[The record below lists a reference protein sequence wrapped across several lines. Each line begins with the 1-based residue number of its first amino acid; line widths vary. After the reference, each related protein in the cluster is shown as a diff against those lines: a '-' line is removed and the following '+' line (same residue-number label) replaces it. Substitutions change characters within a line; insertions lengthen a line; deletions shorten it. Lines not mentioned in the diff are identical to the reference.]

1 MVPNLKG
8 RVGWEGGI
16 TLKASEKLGMQRG
29 NAVRSRGRRLT
40 TCKFARN
47 KFPYGRN
54 YVICPPL
61 AFCYWRRETE
71 RGPVL
76 AKGGLHI
83 LLSALMK
90 KNNNERVRKGGF
102 CWVMATLERFIKVT
116 NPQISNFVSFFFVA
130 IKRPISPRHLIN
142 CACLAFATE
151 TLVR

>member
-8 RVGWEGGI
+8 GVGGREGGI
-16 TLKASEKLGMQRG
+16 TLKASEKLGTQRG
-29 NAVRSRGRRLT
+29 MRSGAGGRGLT

-47 KFPYGRN
+47 KFPYGRY

-90 KNNNERVRKGGF
+90 KITMKG
-102 CWVMATLERFIKVT
+102 
-116 NPQISNFVSFFFVA
+116 
-130 IKRPISPRHLIN
+130 
-142 CACLAFATE
+142 
-151 TLVR
+151 